1 MSVRLENQMDEIVA
15 IGKAGGW
22 SQAQYREALR
32 QIVREARKLLR
43 SGDRALNRVKHPSA
57 E

>member
-1 MSVRLENQMDEIVA
+1 VRLENQMDEIVA